1 MTIKSASYLSRARAY
16 AATAALA
23 EDSGR
28 RVALLQIAQHWRD
41 LADIVEKHSASRPDF
56 DNAPDNA
63 PDKKRDAGGASAG
76 RSPTP
81 AKPDR

>member
-1 MTIKSASYLSRARAY
+1 MAIKSASYLNRARAY

-28 RVALLQIAQHWRD
+28 RAALLQIAQHWRD

-56 DNAPDNA
+56 DNAQ
-63 PDKKRDAGGASAG
+63 DAGGPSAT
-76 RSPTP
+76 RHPPNPS
-81 AKPDR
+81 KPDR